1 LNNPPSSGEPVYL
14 MAEVIVFTA
23 SVLEL
28 LISLWVSRDAHNRRA
43 VGRKTWYA
51 SIIVLVL
58 GLMVDAYT
66 LN

>member
-1 LNNPPSSGEPVYL
+1 
-14 MAEVIVFTA
+14 
-23 SVLEL
+23 
-28 LISLWVSRDAHNRRA
+28 

-66 LN
+66 LNWSGTLGMLFRRGDTF